1 MVFEEESFREASFEV
16 FYFGRGI
23 WRENL
28 LDNCGRGSMKGK
40 IILFLEREF
49 WKEGS
54 EEEFWFDGLLGVMI
68 LGRLRKKMVKLLS
81 GVQKNLVW
89 ILKRSR

>member
-1 MVFEEESFREASFEV
+1 
-16 FYFGRGI
+16 
-23 WRENL
+23 
-28 LDNCGRGSMKGK
+28 MKGK
-40 IILFLEREF
+40 VILFLEREF